1 MSGLHLRLRLGWHSI
16 LALRRCSL
24 GRAAV
29 LMLAVGA
36 ARLIASTVAPHSVPW
51 EFASDR
57 YAVTVNGQPV
67 TVMLATMNVHVASFD
82 FSGEVDVQ
90 VTIKPNDYNRL
101 DGKTYLRPEEFWRG
115 AAAVRP
121 LARGIVAKT
130 DGRKVNFRL
139 SKPGQYSIER
149 PGTSGFEDEVLFLFA
164 NPPEQSIPN
173 ASDPKVIW
181 LGAGTHQRSIDL
193 ASGHTL
199 YLAPG
204 AVLFGGINVWDAEN
218 VRICGRGSVVYYGP
232 QSTNVDS
239 GWVHRKNW
247 HPLTTHAVKGLTV
260 EGVTFVGRSRVW
272 TIQLAETFDALFD
285 NIKIVT
291 SFPANLNGDGIDWY
305 GGGRAIVRDSFF
317 RVADDCFAVHTAG
330 ASVALRLDRG
340 GGGHLPGALATETP
354 RTSGEVADI
363 TIERCV
369 FWPTV
374 ANIFRA
380 GWNNQSLR
388 TRGVTVRD
396 CDVIHI
402 SSHEWRGASDALFT
416 AVIPEGSGVCE
427 HRDYLF
433 ENIRIEEPAALLAV
447 DWPGATLRNFHFK
460 DITIAQ
466 KSGRNRLRADADGVT
481 FENVRIAGRPAANA
495 ADLALSLEG
504 ERKEVRFQPAPVPP
518 LPRRP

>member
-1 MSGLHLRLRLGWHSI
+1 MKT
-16 LALRRCSL
+16 LAPSL
-24 GRAAV
+24 FACCLLAASAAS
-29 LMLAVGA
+29 LAAGSAV
-36 ARLIASTVAPHSVPW
+36 PHPVPW

-67 TVMLATMNVHVASFD
+67 TVMLAAMNVHVASFD

-90 VTIKPNDYNRL
+90 VTINPNDYNRL
-101 DGKTYLRPEEFWRG
+101 DGKTYLRPDEFWQG
-115 AAAVRP
+115 AAVVRP
-121 LARGIVAKT
+121 LSRGITAKT
-130 DGRKVNFRL
+130 AGRTVRFPLTR
-139 SKPGQYSIER
+139 PGQYSIER

-164 NPPEQSIPN
+164 NPPEQDLPAVTDPN
-173 ASDPKVIW
+173 VIW
-181 LGAGTHQRSIDL
+181 LGAGTHQRSVDL
-193 ASGHTL
+193 QSGQTL

-218 VRICGRGSVVYYGP
+218 VRICGRGAVVYSGP
-232 QSTNVDS
+232 QSMNVDS

-247 HPLTTHAVKGLTV
+247 HPLTTHAVKGLRV

-272 TIQLAETFDALFD
+272 TIQLWETFDSLFD

-291 SFPANLNGDGIDWY
+291 TFPANLNGDGIDWY
-305 GGGRAIVRDSFF
+305 GGGRSVVRDSFF

-330 ASVALRLDRG
+330 ASVALRVDRG
-340 GGGHLPGALATETP
+340 GGGHLPGAPAKATP
-354 RTSGEVADI
+354 PTSGEVSDI

-369 FWPTV
+369 FWPTI

-380 GWNNQSLR
+380 GWNQQSLR
-388 TRGVTVRD
+388 TRGITVRD

-402 SSHEWRGASDALFT
+402 SPHEWRGASDALFT
-416 AVIPEGSGVCE
+416 AVIPEGTGVCE

-447 DWPGATLRNFHFK
+447 DWPQATLRNFRFK

-466 KSGRNRLRADADGVT
+466 KSGRNRLRANADGVT
-481 FENVRIAGRPAANA
+481 FENVRIAGRPAAEA
-495 ADLALSLEG
+495 ADLTLSLEG
-504 ERKEVRFQPAPVPP
+504 ERKDVRFVPEAAASA
-518 LPRRP
+518 PRRP